1 MIDNFPLYYGMDGL
15 ATDAETWKDLI
26 ENNKNILHV
35 DTVNGYQV
43 STILVGIAYPF
54 YMGKNRLNIFE
65 TIVFDQYGKDIEVK
79 RCDTPAEATYWHKSL
94 VNKYKDVNNETK

>member
-1 MIDNFPLYYGMDGL
+1 MIDNLPLYYDMDGL

-43 STILVGIAYPF
+43 STILVGLASP
-54 YMGKNRLNIFE
+54 MGEGKINIFE
-65 TIVFDQYGKDIEVK
+65 TIVFDQRGKDVEVK
-79 RCDTPAEATYWHKSL
+79 RCDTPAEASYWHKSL
-94 VNKYKDVNNETK
+94 VKEYEIK